1 MLEFD
6 LIQDID
12 GKALNTIL
20 SPSMDAAIE
29 DSLTT
34 LGFRVEPKGS
44 DDNVRSFYL
53 IDNNSNQEVFTF
65 KHYFYESACIEA
77 LSVLGYSIYA
87 TETV

>member
-12 GKALNTIL
+12 GKTLNTVL
-20 SPSMDAAIE
+20 APSMDSAIE
-29 DSLTT
+29 NSLTT

-44 DDNVRSFYL
+44 DDKVRSYYL
-53 IDNNSNQEVFTF
+53 IDNNSGSEVFTF
-65 KHYFYESACIEA
+65 KHFFYESACLEA

-87 TETV
+87 TELV